1 MRKIKLFLLMGC
13 LVVCPLV
20 GGCASHRTVRSQS
33 VTYPADAVHASEP
46 IVVERQTT
54 TTETT
59 DTGSSGGVL
68 SSTVN
73 AVGEV
78 IALPFRVVGGIISAI
93 F

>member
-1 MRKIKLFLLMGC
+1 MRNIKLFLLIGC
-13 LVVCPLV
+13 LIMSSFV
-20 GGCASHRTVRSQS
+20 GGCASRRTVRTES
-33 VTYPADAVHASEP
+33 VTYPEGAVPASQSV
-46 IVVERQTT
+46 VVERQTT

-73 AVGEV
+73 VVGEV
-78 IALPFRVVGGIISAI
+78 LALPFRVVGGVISAI